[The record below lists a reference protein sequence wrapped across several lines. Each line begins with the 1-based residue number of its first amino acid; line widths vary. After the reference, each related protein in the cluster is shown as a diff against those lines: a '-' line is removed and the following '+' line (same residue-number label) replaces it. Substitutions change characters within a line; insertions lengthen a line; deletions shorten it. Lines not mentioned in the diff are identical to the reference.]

1 MDSVKLASSMVTSL
15 FFILVVWGVV
25 GALGSFLKA
34 FAGSKGGQGTRG
46 EILGIAAAAGGL
58 DGLALFARTLPPD
71 VAASLAAQALA
82 GLALVIS
89 LPMSLVL
96 VVWRVRKTPNG
107 D

>member
-15 FFILVVWGVV
+15 FFVLVVWGVV

-46 EILGIAAAAGGL
+46 EILGIAAAAAGL
-58 DGLALFARTLPPD
+58 GGLALFARTLPD

-82 GLALVIS
+82 G
-89 LPMSLVL
+89 
-96 VVWRVRKTPNG
+96 WRLSSVCQ
-107 D
+107 